1 MIKIPEE
8 IKALFK
14 KDNVQKNIRIHFPNG
29 EHKDITNEN
38 VIEESMVFTE
48 SICSSEN
55 LKFGLCEASVFQI
68 ETVGVGNIK
77 GCTIEVDLEVAYN
90 LPDVIYTDFDS
101 YETTGGLLG
110 GTSTVV
116 KTIKG
121 LQKEISIRFVAPS
134 MQQGYSCK
142 IKIENLD
149 TGETTTTD
157 EFFCLGSATI
167 KQLCGAG
174 EKVVTI
180 YLYDSTVTVESITV
194 VAESGLYPVPIGTF
208 VVDSCTKQYNKNRRY
223 VIAYTSEIQW
233 DMLPNPLE
241 RAKTNGLMDLKYDSP
256 YKFNIAA
263 VAYANAYM
271 GATDYFEDKTLNE
284 NAETFKNFHGHIFY
298 SSAIARS
305 PSGEQSTPKYYGYV
319 YFESAYVPIS
329 SNEEADN
336 LYWLNYQDAINIE
349 NFKTIYEEVYG
360 NAQYEW
366 EEGYAFLNLDEIMQA
381 LKYGYYNYKKYH
393 YPTSLY
399 ESNQIPLDNHRYV
412 YPFMNYTTTE
422 ESIYKETAITEKT
435 AIIVPYNARIEV
447 WESSID
453 NSGNVTRKAA
463 FSETVSIRDA
473 ENIKFYTI
481 NNLPQM
487 RMSINRKMYK
497 KGSNKG
503 YRVDTKEIEVRNIVE
518 AHSELNGFF
527 GKNNRDGSI
536 EFVKI
541 NASHCLYP
549 SETLYPSEE
558 LFPNETNGGILSPT
572 YYMDVWSEDN
582 YTKPY
587 GKVEVTYRN
596 ANEEEVYAYYSLVD
610 EEADDYSA
618 DKYQAYSLSDNY
630 LINTC
635 TFAEEDINK
644 ILETVAESLKDVQYM
659 PSEITLKGLPY
670 VEAGDFISVLTK
682 NDGFETYIMRRTMTG
697 IKSLID
703 TFEATGEELCKNTT
717 NATTRMERGS

>member
-1 MIKIPEE
+1 MIKIPNE

-29 EHKDITNEN
+29 EHEDITNEN
-38 VIEESMVFTE
+38 VIEESMAFTE

-77 GCTIEVDLEVAYN
+77 DCTIEVSIE
-90 LPDVIYTDFDS
+90 IQTDS
-101 YETTGGLLG
+101 
-110 GTSTVV
+110 
-116 KTIKG
+116 
-121 LQKEISIRFVAPS
+121 
-134 MQQGYSCK
+134 GY
-142 IKIENLD
+142 
-149 TGETTTTD
+149 
-157 EFFCLGSATI
+157 
-167 KQLCGAG
+167 
-174 EKVVTI
+174 
-180 YLYDSTVTVESITV
+180 
-194 VAESGLYPVPIGTF
+194 YPIPLGTF
-208 VVDSCTKQYNKNRRY
+208 VVESCTKQYNKNRRY

-233 DMLPNPLE
+233 DMLPNTLE
-241 RAKTNGLMDLKYDSP
+241 RAKTNGLIDLKYDSP
-256 YKFNIAA
+256 YKFNVAA

-271 GATDYFEDKTLNE
+271 GAADYFEDKSLCE
-284 NAETFKNFHGHIFY
+284 NAETYDGFYGHVFE
-298 SSAIARS
+298 SAAMAKS
-305 PSGEQSTPKYYGYV
+305 PSGKQSTIKYYGRV

-336 LYWLNYQDAINIE
+336 LFWLNYQNASNIE
-349 NFKTIYEEVYG
+349 NFKTIYEEVCG

-366 EEGYAFLNLDEIMQA
+366 KEAYTGLNLEEMMQA
-381 LKYGYYNYKKYH
+381 LKYGHYNYMQYSHGGYGEK
-393 YPTSLY
+393 TL
-399 ESNQIPLDNHRYV
+399 PLDNHRFV
-412 YPFMNYTTTE
+412 YPFMNYTKTE
-422 ESIYKETAITEKT
+422 EAIYERTAYTSKT
-435 AIIVPYNARIEV
+435 VIAVPYNARIVV
-447 WESSID
+447 WEASID
-453 NSGNVTRKAA
+453 DSGKITGDVI
-463 FSETVSIRDA
+463 FSETVNIRNA

-487 RMSINRKMYK
+487 RMSFNRKLHK
-497 KGSNKG
+497 VGSNIG
-503 YRVDTKEIEVRNIVE
+503 YRVDAKEIEVRNIVE

-572 YYMDVWSEDN
+572 YYLDVWSEDN

-587 GKVEVTYRN
+587 GKVEVTYKN

-618 DKYQAYSLSDNY
+618 DKYQTYSLSDNY
-630 LINTC
+630 LIDIC
-635 TFAEEDINK
+635 TFTEEDINK